1 MKENLLRFTS
11 RLALQAGAVLRQYQ
25 NRDFNISKKGPI
37 DLVTEA
43 DLEVEKLVV
52 SKILERFPDHS
63 VLAEETGMQ
72 QLHLG
77 NSKFVWIVDP
87 LDGTTN
93 FAHRYP
99 FFCISI
105 ALEVDGELELGVV
118 YDPMAMDLFS
128 AQKHNGAHLNGKQI
142 SVSPETAL
150 SESLLS
156 TGFPTDHQNILGN
169 LRLFQDFMLASR
181 AVRRNG
187 SAALDLCYTRPL
199 QTLFDHEAQVGS
211 PLVLVTGKG
220 LRMGRQ
226 LAGQLLMNVTAVNKY
241 LAPDSGSYPS
251 QQILRFCGHLGQPR
265 FDHTSCKAP
274 PTHMQQTDKTTKLIG
289 QE

>member
-187 SAALDLCYTRPL
+187 SAALDLCYVAAGRLDGFWELSLHPWDVAAGAL
-199 QTLFDHEAQVGS
+199 IVQEAGGTVS
-211 PLVLVTGKG
+211 
-220 LRMGRQ
+220 
-226 LAGQLLMNVTAVNKY
+226 
-241 LAPDSGSYPS
+241 
-251 QQILRFCGHLGQPR
+251 R
-265 FDHTSCKAP
+265 FDGSLLQLRIPEIVASNEGIHDQMLHTIKNHLANP
-274 PTHMQQTDKTTKLIG
+274 
-289 QE
+289 